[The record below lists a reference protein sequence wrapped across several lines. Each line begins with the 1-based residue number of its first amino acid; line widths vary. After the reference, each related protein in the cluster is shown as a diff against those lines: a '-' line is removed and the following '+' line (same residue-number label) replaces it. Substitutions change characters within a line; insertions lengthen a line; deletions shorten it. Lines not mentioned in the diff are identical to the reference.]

1 MGAMSEKRE
10 RKSYNIL
17 FKAKIA
23 MEAIKEQRTINEIA
37 SRYGLHPS
45 LVNL

>member
-1 MGAMSEKRE
+1 MSEKE
-10 RKSYNIL
+10 SESLTTYV

-37 SRYGLHPS
+37 SR
-45 LVNL
+45 